1 MWQAAASRRRM
12 AITLT
17 SNRKKELRNAGTL
30 LCIAISFIICQSPKI
45 IPDLHEAF
53 TCDWTSEV
61 GLRTLIYNTDFK
73 RSSIKI

>member
-12 AITLT
+12 SITLT

-30 LCIAISFIICQSPKI
+30 LCIAISFIVCQSPKI

-61 GLRTLIYNTDFK
+61 GLSTLIFNTDFK
-73 RSSIKI
+73 RSSIKF